1 MNRLFDKLNLQP
13 QERRL
18 VVLVG
23 TLVFVLLN
31 IWFVFPHF
39 NRWQVVSNQLESQ
52 QLKLR
57 RYRQAT
63 NSIPKYRQELRE
75 LQSEGSKINPEMQ
88 AFRMT
93 ETIQSIAHAN
103 NVSVPRLG
111 SPAPARSTG
120 KTNQFYEELQ
130 VSGRVV
136 ADEPELVDFLYSLG
150 TNSSMVRVRSLIVTP
165 QSQNTNLEA
174 RLTLVASYQKK
185 APASGAAE
193 TTQTAKSTQ

>member
-1 MNRLFDKLNLQP
+1 MNRLFDRLNLQP

-39 NRWQVVSNQLESQ
+39 KRWDVVNNQLQSQ
-52 QLKLR
+52 QLKYR
-57 RYRQAT
+57 RYQQAT
-63 NSIPKYRQELRE
+63 NRIPQYRRELQE
-75 LQSEGSKINPEMQ
+75 LQSEGSKINPDMQ

-93 ETIQSIAHAN
+93 ETIQSIAQAN
-103 NVSVPRLG
+103 NVQVPRLG
-111 SPAPARSTG
+111 SPRPARSTG
-120 KTNQFYEELQ
+120 ETNRFYEELQ

-136 ADEPELVDFLYSLG
+136 ADEPELVDFLYALG

-165 QSQNTNLEA
+165 QSQNTNLQA
-174 RLTLVASYQKK
+174 DLTLVASYQKN
-185 APASGAAE
+185 APATGATE
-193 TTQTAKSTQ
+193 TTQTAKNTR